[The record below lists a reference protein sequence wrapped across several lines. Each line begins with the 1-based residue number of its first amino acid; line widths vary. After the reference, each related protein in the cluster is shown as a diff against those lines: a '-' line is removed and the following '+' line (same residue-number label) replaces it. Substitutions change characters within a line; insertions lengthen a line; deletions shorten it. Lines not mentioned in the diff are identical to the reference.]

1 VCPHCGSTE
10 PAFAFEPLDGRGV
23 VRSWTVMRQPSLPGF
38 AADVPFVLVDV
49 ELIDQPNLRLIGRLM
64 DGSDAP
70 LHTGDAVR
78 VVFEAAGDNVSVP
91 AFELEAHR

>member
-1 VCPHCGSTE
+1 
-10 PAFAFEPLDGRGV
+10 
-23 VRSWTVMRQPSLPGF
+23 LPGF